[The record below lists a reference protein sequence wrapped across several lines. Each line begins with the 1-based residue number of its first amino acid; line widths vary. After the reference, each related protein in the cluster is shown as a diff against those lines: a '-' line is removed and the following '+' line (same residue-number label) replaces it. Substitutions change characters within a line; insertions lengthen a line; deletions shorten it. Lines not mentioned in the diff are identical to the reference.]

1 MSEDFKVQQ
10 FEVDGISLTKLEVP
24 TRVEDSRLT
33 PSEIEIA
40 ERLLRDES
48 YEEIATARG
57 TTRSTVASQ
66 VQALFEK
73 FDVASTSELI
83 VELARSR

>member
-40 ERLLRDES
+40 ERLLRILQRDRHR
-48 YEEIATARG
+48 ARNH
-57 TTRSTVASQ
+57 
-66 VQALFEK
+66 ALYSGFTG
-73 FDVASTSELI
+73 SGSL
-83 VELARSR
+83 